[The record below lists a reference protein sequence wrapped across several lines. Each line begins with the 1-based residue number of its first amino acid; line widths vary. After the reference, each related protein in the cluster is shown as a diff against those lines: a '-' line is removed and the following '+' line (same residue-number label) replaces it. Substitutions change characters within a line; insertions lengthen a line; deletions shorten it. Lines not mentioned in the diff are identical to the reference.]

1 MKRILILATAAVFTA
16 AINVQ
21 AQNSPVG
28 IVSVQDSVKSVQFGV
43 IVSWNTE
50 GSANLT
56 EKNMTLAPGGISIN
70 PINWKRDDTPASV
83 KENLGSLTVEGKLV
97 TPGIADARVDT
108 VRGSVV
114 VSSIAQKELYA
125 IPADGAA
132 MFGPE
137 SYHLHDYGFFF
148 NNLKQN
154 VADRIKAFIE
164 K

>member
-1 MKRILILATAAVFTA
+1 MVAAYPIGFALTKDWLAKTGLKFAEGAT
-16 AINVQ
+16 
-21 AQNSPVG
+21 
-28 IVSVQDSVKSVQFGV
+28 DTGV
-43 IVSWNTE
+43 VVSWNTE
-50 GSANLT
+50 GPANLK

-70 PINWKRDDTPASV
+70 PINWKRDDTPADV

-114 VSSIAQKELYA
+114 VSTVDAKLYA
-125 IPADGAA
+125 IPDEGAQ

-148 NNLKQN
+148 NNFKQN

>member
-1 MKRILILATAAVFTA
+1 
-16 AINVQ
+16 
-21 AQNSPVG
+21 
-28 IVSVQDSVKSVQFGV
+28 
-43 IVSWNTE
+43 
-50 GSANLT
+50 
-56 EKNMTLAPGGISIN
+56 MTLAPGGISIN

-83 KENLGSLTVEGKLV
+83 NENLGSLTYDGKLV

-114 VSSIAQKELYA
+114 VSSIAEKELYA
-125 IPADGAA
+125 IPADGAV

-164 K
+164 KK

>member
-1 MKRILILATAAVFTA
+1 MKKQNFLVLLASLMLVAMNLASCKNSNKPAAA
-16 AINVQ
+16 
-21 AQNSPVG
+21 
-28 IVSVQDSVKSVQFGV
+28 
-43 IVSWNTE
+43 E
-50 GSANLT
+50 
-56 EKNMTLAPGGISIN
+56 
-70 PINWKRDDTPASV
+70 
-83 KENLGSLTVEGKLV
+83 
-97 TPGIADARVDT
+97 ARVDT

-148 NNLKQN
+148 NNFKQN
-154 VADRIKAFIE
+154 VADRIAAFLN

>member
-1 MKRILILATAAVFTA
+1 
-16 AINVQ
+16 
-21 AQNSPVG
+21 
-28 IVSVQDSVKSVQFGV
+28 
-43 IVSWNTE
+43 
-50 GSANLT
+50 
-56 EKNMTLAPGGISIN
+56 MTLAPGGISIN

-83 KENLGSLTVEGKLV
+83 KENLGSLTYDGKLV

-148 NNLKQN
+148 NNFKQN
-154 VADRIKAFIE
+154 VADRVRAFME
-164 K
+164 KK

>member
-1 MKRILILATAAVFTA
+1 MIPPPLSRRI
-16 AINVQ
+16 
-21 AQNSPVG
+21 
-28 IVSVQDSVKSVQFGV
+28 SV
-43 IVSWNTE
+43 
-50 GSANLT
+50 
-56 EKNMTLAPGGISIN
+56 
-70 PINWKRDDTPASV
+70 
-83 KENLGSLTVEGKLV
+83 LTVEGQLV

-114 VSSIAQKELYA
+114 VTSIKKPELYA

-148 NNLKQN
+148 NNFKQN
-154 VADRIKAFIE
+154 VADRIKAYME